1 MYNVSKKII
10 HTTRGALFIV
20 ALLGSFSLFG
30 DVAQAEMLER
40 QMWEDM
46 KHRNYKDV
54 EANIATGFQ
63 SVHTDGARSR
73 EEEIEL
79 IKKLYLGSYTITD
92 MKVTEAKDLFIV
104 TYKIS
109 VSETIDEK
117 RLGDLATPRMS
128 VWQKINEK
136 WQWVAHAN
144 LNPISAG
151 TKSLPKAPSSNS

>member
-1 MYNVSKKII
+1 MSNISKKFT
-10 HTTRGALFIV
+10 HAARSALFTT

-30 DVAQAEMLER
+30 EAVQGDALER
-40 QMWEDM
+40 QMWENM

-54 EANIATGFQ
+54 EANIAAGFQ
-63 SVHTDGARSR
+63 SAHTDGTRTR

-79 IKKLYLGSYTITD
+79 IKGLYLGAYTISD
-92 MKVTEAKDLFIV
+92 MMVTEGKDSFIV

-117 RLGDLATPRMS
+117 RLPDVPTPRMS

-151 TKSLPKAPSSNS
+151 TKSLPKAPNPNA